1 MYGVGIGT
9 VSTRGVKIIISKIDV
24 IPKMPRGFLLYLRIL
39 WQMECDKAA
48 INNSKNKKK
57 SGMRQN

>member
-24 IPKMPRGFLLYLRIL
+24 TPKIPRGFLLYFRIL
-39 WQMECDKAA
+39 WQMACDRAA
-48 INNSKNKKK
+48 INKRTNKK
-57 SGMRQN
+57 